1 MRFESGYTIGMH
13 KFSRRTIFRTA
24 FAFPFAGLLSAQSSE
39 PGLRA
44 YAAKK
49 KLLYGAAAGWP
60 VLRDDAD
67 YAKHFAEECNLLVPE
82 NVLKMGPVH
91 PEPERY
97 NFEPADYMME
107 FCKKNDMRMRG
118 HTLVWHSQGWPWL
131 KTTVNATNARKYLE
145 EHIATVAGRYRGQ
158 MHSWDVVNEAV
169 EVADGREDGLRKTA
183 WLEFLGPEYL
193 DIAFHAAAAA
203 DPQAKLTYN
212 DYGLDYD
219 TPGNE
224 KKRDAVLR
232 LLRGLKDR
240 KAPIHAFGM
249 QAHLDWKAFQNFKAE
264 TLRRF
269 FRDVASLG
277 LEIYITE
284 LDVGDRDLPDD
295 EAERDKGVAKVYE
308 DYLTVALE
316 EPAVKAVLTWG
327 LTDRY
332 TWLAGRNRRPSG
344 AGARVLPLDREY
356 KRKPAWHAIARA
368 FESRKA

>member
-1 MRFESGYTIGMH
+1 M
-13 KFSRRTIFRTA
+13 KALSRRTILKTA
-24 FAFPFAGLLSAQSSE
+24 TSLPFASVLAAQSTE

-49 KLLYGAAAGWP
+49 GLLYGAAAGWP
-60 VLRDDAD
+60 MLRDDAD
-67 YAKHFAEECNLLVPE
+67 YAKHFAAECNLLVPE

-97 NFEPADYMME
+97 NFEPGDYMME
-107 FCKKNDMRMRG
+107 FCQKHDLRMRG

-145 EHIATVAGRYRGQ
+145 EHIRTVAGHYKGR

-169 EVADGREDGLRKTA
+169 EIADGREDGLRKTA

-193 DIAFHAAAAA
+193 DIAFHAAHAA
-203 DPQAKLTYN
+203 DPEARLTYN

-219 TPGNE
+219 TPGQE
-224 KKRDAVLR
+224 KKREAVLR

-240 KAPIHAFGM
+240 KAPIHALGT
-249 QAHLDWKAFQNFKAE
+249 QAHLDWKGFQSFKAE
-264 TLRRF
+264 TLQRF
-269 FRDVASLG
+269 LRDVASLG

-295 EAERDKGVAKVYE
+295 EAERDRGVARVYE
-308 DYLTVALE
+308 EYLTAALE
-316 EPAVKAVLTWG
+316 VPAVKAVLTWG

-344 AGARVLPLDREY
+344 LGARVLPLDRDY
-356 KRKPAWHAIARA
+356 RRKPAWQAIARA
-368 FESRKA
+368 IESRKA